1 MKEHNNFISWM
12 TRRDLLAQSARGAGL
27 AIVAPYLALAQP
39 LVDEGGPAPRKRESF
54 DFGWKF
60 LAGDAPGAQ
69 EPGFG
74 DAHWR
79 DVDLPHDWSIEGKF
93 DEQAPS
99 AGSGAYLPAGI
110 GWYRKSFRAA
120 ETDRDKVIVLEFDG
134 VYQNSEVWI
143 NGQYLGLRPY
153 GYVPFCYEL
162 TPHLHFGELNLV
174 VVRVDNSNQTN
185 CRWYSGSGIYRH
197 TWLLTTD
204 PLRVGYWGT
213 YVTTPQVSPESAVVE
228 IKTRIVN
235 GRTTGSTCTLITEI
249 VDKDGRADGKDEA
262 AQIVGAGAEYEFV
275 QRISLANP
283 DLWSPAHPNLY
294 TVRSTVQE
302 EGRTVDVY
310 ETPIG
315 IREAL
320 FDANRGFVLNGEHMK
335 LNGVCLHQ
343 EAGSVGSAVPEGVW
357 ERRLQLLRAMGCN
370 AIRTSHNP
378 YAAEFLDLCDRMG
391 FLVMN
396 EAFDEWR
403 HAKAIKSGYHVIF
416 DEWHERDLLNFIHR
430 DRNHP
435 SVVLWSAGNEVPDQ
449 YAPEGA
455 ETLRR
460 LNQIFHAEDPT
471 RLVTVGCDHVYS
483 EPLTEMARPEF
494 LAELD
499 VVGYNYVDRWRDRA
513 EKYYSIDRAAFPQR
527 RVIGTESPGLGG
539 ARGDYSNLF
548 PETAT
553 PAGMRTWNRVGENL
567 DVELLWQFVNTY
579 DYVAGDFMWTGID
592 YLGEARWPAKGS
604 SAGVIDTCGFK
615 KDGFYFY
622 QSQWTAAPMVHLFPH
637 WNWKGKEGQFIPVTC
652 YTNCDSV
659 ELFLNGKLIGVKGYR
674 YPRSGMEGH
683 YGSFGQR
690 SSFVRTT
697 SDLHL
702 SWDVPWEPGT
712 LKAVG
717 IKDGKVAATMEIVT
731 SGVPFRV
738 HVAADRTSLLAD
750 RRDVAHVAVE
760 VRDAQ
765 GGIVPTADSLIT
777 FEIEGE
783 GKLLGVDNGD
793 PRSHEPFQ
801 AKQRSAFN
809 GMCLAIVGS
818 NGNAGT
824 IRISASSPTLI
835 ADSLTLISKA

>member
-39 LVDEGGPAPRKRESF
+39 LVDEGSPAPRKRESF

-310 ETPIG
+310 ETPTF
-315 IREAL
+315 A
-320 FDANRGFVLNGEHMK
+320 
-335 LNGVCLHQ
+335 
-343 EAGSVGSAVPEGVW
+343 
-357 ERRLQLLRAMGCN
+357 RLC
-370 AIRTSHNP
+370 S
-378 YAAEFLDLCDRMG
+378 
-391 FLVMN
+391 
-396 EAFDEWR
+396 
-403 HAKAIKSGYHVIF
+403 
-416 DEWHERDLLNFIHR
+416 
-430 DRNHP
+430 
-435 SVVLWSAGNEVPDQ
+435 
-449 YAPEGA
+449 
-455 ETLRR
+455 
-460 LNQIFHAEDPT
+460 
-471 RLVTVGCDHVYS
+471 
-483 EPLTEMARPEF
+483 
-494 LAELD
+494 
-499 VVGYNYVDRWRDRA
+499 
-513 EKYYSIDRAAFPQR
+513 
-527 RVIGTESPGLGG
+527 
-539 ARGDYSNLF
+539 
-548 PETAT
+548 
-553 PAGMRTWNRVGENL
+553 
-567 DVELLWQFVNTY
+567 
-579 DYVAGDFMWTGID
+579 
-592 YLGEARWPAKGS
+592 
-604 SAGVIDTCGFK
+604 
-615 KDGFYFY
+615 
-622 QSQWTAAPMVHLFPH
+622 
-637 WNWKGKEGQFIPVTC
+637 
-652 YTNCDSV
+652 
-659 ELFLNGKLIGVKGYR
+659 
-674 YPRSGMEGH
+674 
-683 YGSFGQR
+683 
-690 SSFVRTT
+690 
-697 SDLHL
+697 
-702 SWDVPWEPGT
+702 
-712 LKAVG
+712 
-717 IKDGKVAATMEIVT
+717 
-731 SGVPFRV
+731 
-738 HVAADRTSLLAD
+738 
-750 RRDVAHVAVE
+750 
-760 VRDAQ
+760 
-765 GGIVPTADSLIT
+765 
-777 FEIEGE
+777 
-783 GKLLGVDNGD
+783 
-793 PRSHEPFQ
+793 
-801 AKQRSAFN
+801 
-809 GMCLAIVGS
+809 
-818 NGNAGT
+818 
-824 IRISASSPTLI
+824 TLI
-835 ADSLTLISKA
+835 ADSC